1 MLSAADAAQ
10 PRHPVIAE
18 MFDAFPI
25 PLVVLDNAGRV
36 VDVNPAAEVLWSLQP
51 AEARGIF
58 ALDILGITRIR
69 GEDVSPWPSWPAFR
83 QDLLDG
89 ERVPCRIIGRDGT
102 PHLAAL
108 VSAPLTFRGSD
119 YVFLGVLQEAF
130 ADQLPSVPAWAFT
143 DPVTGLYN
151 RVYWSHHQGEY
162 DDRPGR
168 IVLADVD
175 DLKSIND
182 RYGHA
187 VGDRVLAAVGTALQ
201 ALLPPGAVA
210 IRYGGDEFLVWTAP
224 ADTEWEDSLSDQLTA
239 ESLSANLPVAPHLS
253 VGSAVYAPGTL
264 AEALEAADD
273 AMYQQKGTVL
283 RSQHRGRI
291 IVNRLNRLDVASA
304 ASVDAPDEIGEMA
317 RHFGPEFDAAY
328 RASYSQATEEARQF
342 VTFLGPVAGAAVLEV
357 GAGTGRLA
365 FDGGLADAVG
375 PEGVL
380 LLTDPS
386 AVQLEQARQRAIR
399 QRCTWMH
406 FLTAPAEYL
415 PVASGGPD
423 LVVGAWFL
431 HLCSTS
437 AVLRELARVV
447 RPGGRIALDVTLSFP
462 LPPAWEDMLSP
473 LREALTRHHLLFRTP
488 GHDPGEVAIACR
500 DLGLA
505 VERQSV
511 RPGGRFQFPTAS
523 AAWNALDQGGHLRV
537 MSRGLP
543 LPVRTSVLA
552 AVKER
557 MVTVF
562 ASTTDQERTAPLD
575 IEYVVARRA

>member
-1 MLSAADAAQ
+1 MLSAYDAAL
-10 PRHPVIAE
+10 PRHPVVAE
-18 MFDAFPI
+18 MFDVFPM
-25 PLVVLDNAGRV
+25 PLVVLDSAGRV
-36 VDVNPAAEVLWSLQP
+36 VDVNPAAEVLWSLRP

-58 ALDILGITRIR
+58 ALDILGLTRVR
-69 GEDVSPWPSWPAFR
+69 GEEVSAWPSWEALHH
-83 QDLLDG
+83 DLVGG

-102 PHLAAL
+102 PHLATL

-119 YVFLGVLQEAF
+119 YVFIGVLQEAF
-130 ADQLPSVPAWAFT
+130 ADQLPSAPAWAFT

-151 RVYWSHHQGEY
+151 RVYWAHHQDDY
-162 DDRPGR
+162 DREPGR
-168 IVLADVD
+168 IALADVD

-182 RYGHA
+182 RYGHI
-187 VGDRVLAAVGTALQ
+187 VGDRVLAVVGNVLR
-201 ALLPPGAVA
+201 ALLPPAGVA
-210 IRYGGDEFLVWTAP
+210 IRYGGDEFLVWTP
-224 ADTEWEDSLSDQLTA
+224 DADIPWEDSLAARLAA
-239 ESLSANLPVAPHLS
+239 ESAGADLPVAPHLS
-253 VGSAVYAPGTL
+253 VGTTAYAPGHLT
-264 AEALEAADD
+264 EALGLADD

-283 RSQHRGRI
+283 RSQRHGRI
-291 IVNRLNRLDVASA
+291 IVNRLNRLDVETAMV
-304 ASVDAPDEIGEMA
+304 VDAPDEIGEMS

-342 VTFLGPVAGAAVLEV
+342 VAFTGPIAGDAVLEV
-357 GAGTGRLA
+357 GAGTGRLD
-365 FDGGLADAVG
+365 FDGGLAAAVG

-386 AVQLEQARQRAIR
+386 PVQLEQARQRAIR
-399 QRCTWMH
+399 ERCTWMH
-406 FLTAPAEYL
+406 FLAAPAEYL

-431 HLCSTS
+431 HLCSTA

-473 LREALTRHHLLFRTP
+473 LSEALARHHLLFRTP
-488 GHDPGEVAIACR
+488 GHDPGEVATACR

-505 VERQSV
+505 VERESV
-511 RPGGRFQFPTAS
+511 RPGGLFQFPTAS

-543 LPVRTSVLA
+543 LAVRTSVLA
-552 AVKER
+552 QVQER
-557 MVTVF
+557 MVRVF
-562 ASTTDQERTAPLD
+562 AQTTDQERIAPLD
-575 IEYVVARRA
+575 IEYVIARRA